1 MPENEEIVTVPVP
14 ARLLPVVYRA
24 LSEAMRDENTRATQN
39 GQALPAVQRNGAL
52 DFTDVSNCRRLR
64 AGLTSPGLVNKVVQ
78 MLDHLASRAD
88 QWESFADIAHA
99 VGRTRDQLQGDSR
112 SLTRVIKRVFDNDR
126 CNGNDPFSGHDAS
139 DWPIKLD
146 WAREGDSQRYYMMPL
161 DVARAWL
168 ASA

>member
-64 AGLTSPGLVNKVVQ
+64 AGLTSPGLVNNGNR
-78 MLDHLASRAD
+78 SRT
-88 QWESFADIAHA
+88 S
-99 VGRTRDQLQGDSR
+99 RTRWGEPGINCK
-112 SLTRVIKRVFDNDR
+112 VIPDR
-126 CNGNDPFSGHDAS
+126 
-139 DWPIKLD
+139 
-146 WAREGDSQRYYMMPL
+146 
-161 DVARAWL
+161 
-168 ASA
+168 